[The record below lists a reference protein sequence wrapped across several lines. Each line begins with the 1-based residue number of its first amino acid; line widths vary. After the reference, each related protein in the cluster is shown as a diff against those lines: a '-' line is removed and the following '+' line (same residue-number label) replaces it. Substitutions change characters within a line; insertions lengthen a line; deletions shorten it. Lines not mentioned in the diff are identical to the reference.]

1 MVELLLKFTDLDG
14 KNDSVQ
20 VDKEWFV
27 IGRHSECDL
36 CVGDSR
42 LSREHLLIEKIGD
55 TFVVTDRGS
64 SNGSELNGEAF
75 FDRVKL
81 MKGDRLSLGGF
92 AIEVEIVKGGTNET
106 VSPELEIIAG
116 AAPDSTVSP
125 IPGSASTQTSSQTS
139 AGEIPT
145 SYFVIVALMAFGVL
159 AVLGVFVIL
168 SIRSTS
174 NIDNS
179 NFVYSIDPEDTP
191 KNRKTPEPGN
201 SPKPGS
207 DSPSN
212 GVITANTGNT
222 VTLPTPSNL
231 PGGDKTEQNAAAFL
245 RKIAQNDPR
254 AFVTGEQAAI
264 ISGKIKSVSSSPA
277 LIDNIASARKNAAAI
292 KSLAVSKNLK
302 PQFLA
307 VAAITSLGGS
317 RGDVLQTAQKMADTL
332 DKLGTQIGNEF
343 GDDCLI
349 MMAAYDQGDP
359 MKMRNMLQNLATT
372 ATESSRTI
380 RTIWYLKKAGKITE
394 NEYDFALRFLAI
406 GAITQ
411 SPRDFGVNT
420 ESLSF

>member
-14 KNDSVQ
+14 KNNSVQ

-75 FDRVKL
+75 FDPVKL
-81 MKGDRLSLGGF
+81 MMGDRLSLGGF
-92 AIEVEIVKGGTNET
+92 AIEVEIVNGGMNEN
-106 VSPELEIIAG
+106 VSPELKTIAG

-145 SYFVIVALMAFGVL
+145 SYFVIAALMAFGVL
-159 AVLGVFVIL
+159 AVLGLFVIL
-168 SIRSTS
+168 SIRNTS
-174 NIDNS
+174 NVDNS
-179 NFVYSIDPEDTP
+179 NFVYTIDPEDTP
-191 KNRKTPEPGN
+191 INRKTPESGN
-201 SPKPGS
+201 TSKIGTNP
-207 DSPSN
+207 PSN
-212 GVITANTGNT
+212 GVIVANAGKTA
-222 VTLPTPSNL
+222 TLPTPANL

-245 RKIAQNDPR
+245 RKIAQNDPK

-264 ISGKIKSVSSSPA
+264 ISGKIKSVSSSSA

-317 RGDVLQTAQKMADTL
+317 RGDTLQTAQKMADTL

-411 SPRDFGVNT
+411 NPRDFGVNT